1 MFRWKRSTQ
10 LLQKG
15 WQLQQECGLKRKST
29 KLPVLLLEDVDSLGF
44 RNTVAHVRPGYARN
58 FLLPKKLAT
67 IIPRETSTRMDL
79 SKFSLPDT
87 PVQNQTTAKEA
98 TAEELEAAQQ
108 LEQQQL
114 ATKTIKRIVSKSL
127 LFKRK
132 TYEDD
137 ERLGELE
144 EPINALDIAEEM
156 KKQMSIDIDFRML
169 GLGTRTLNVV
179 GEYTIP
185 LQLIM
190 PDRSR
195 AQLSVTVAS
204 STTLS
209 NQIQA

>member
-1 MFRWKRSTQ
+1 MFRWKRRTQ
-10 LLQKG
+10 LLQKA

-44 RNTVAHVRPGYARN
+44 RNTVAHVKPGYARN
-58 FLLPKKLAT
+58 FLLPQKLAT

-79 SKFSLPDT
+79 SKFSLPDN
-87 PVQNQTTAKEA
+87 PLQNQTTTKEA
-98 TAEELEAAQQ
+98 TAEEIEASQQ

-114 ATKTIKRIVSKSL
+114 ATKTIKRIVSKPL

>member
-10 LLQKG
+10 LLQKA

-44 RNTVAHVRPGYARN
+44 RNTVAHVKPGYARN

-79 SKFSLPDT
+79 SKFSLPDN
-87 PVQNQTTAKEA
+87 PLQNQTTTKEA

-114 ATKTIKRIVSKSL
+114 ATKTIKRIVSKPL

-190 PDRSR
+190 PDRTR

>member
-44 RNTVAHVRPGYARN
+44 RNTVAHVKPGYARN